1 METRKVQKTNNMHYV
16 YMPTSWC
23 KKHQITSKSR
33 VNLKE
38 NSSGAL
44 MISPT
49 ETKAILKDLEIN
61 LDEEDQDVINK
72 LIIACYL
79 NPLGSFKIN
88 LKKELTAKKLLNQK
102 NIISLESVE
111 IDKKTISCDS
121 TVTLS
126 EPGLLLKTMV
136 KKIKNLSVVL
146 VQNYNI
152 DLINRYEEEID
163 RSKMLIQKSIIN
175 YMTMT
180 VPVNLKMIDLY
191 YISLITVDLERMV
204 DYMIQ
209 LKKTDKDFLEK
220 ISGVIDLLKKMMES
234 LDTKS
239 KITKF
244 THINAIEFVKT
255 VKILGEP
262 SNKEENYS
270 KRRIADLMS
279 NISEIILDWSI
290 TNQID

>member
-1 METRKVQKTNNMHYV
+1 MEIRKVQRTGDMHYV
-16 YMPTSWC
+16 YMPTNWC
-23 KKHQITSKSR
+23 KKHQITSKSQ

-38 NSSGAL
+38 SPSGAL
-44 MISPT
+44 IISPT
-49 ETKAILKDLEIN
+49 ETKAILKDLNIN
-61 LDEEDQDVINK
+61 LDEEDQDIINK

-121 TVTLS
+121 TVMLS

>member
-1 METRKVQKTNNMHYV
+1 
-16 YMPTSWC
+16 
-23 KKHQITSKSR
+23 
-33 VNLKE
+33 
-38 NSSGAL
+38 
-44 MISPT
+44 
-49 ETKAILKDLEIN
+49 
-61 LDEEDQDVINK
+61 
-72 LIIACYL
+72 
-79 NPLGSFKIN
+79 
-88 LKKELTAKKLLNQK
+88 
-102 NIISLESVE
+102 
-111 IDKKTISCDS
+111 
-121 TVTLS
+121 
-126 EPGLLLKTMV
+126 
-136 KKIKNLSVVL
+136 
-146 VQNYNI
+146 
-152 DLINRYEEEID
+152 
-163 RSKMLIQKSIIN
+163 MLIQKSIIN

-209 LKKTDKDFLEK
+209 LKKTDIVFLEK

-244 THINAIEFVKT
+244 THTNAIEFVKT
-255 VKILGEP
+255 VKVLGDS
-262 SNKEENYS
+262 SNKDDYC